1 MTKLSKDFYTAAL
14 IRAIR
19 TGAQTALSLL
29 TLGVGVFD
37 VDWLEVIS
45 ITIMAMIVSILTS
58 IVTGLPET
66 TIDGVIDISEQPEG
80 FIDGSQ
86 AGDIVRFKLT
96 DSSDE

>member
-1 MTKLSKDFYTAAL
+1 MKNLSKDFFKAAL
-14 IRAIR
+14 LRAIR

-29 TLGVGVFD
+29 TLGVGIFD

-80 FIDGSQ
+80 FIEGSQ

>member
-1 MTKLSKDFYTAAL
+1 MKNLSKDFYEAAL

-45 ITIMAMIVSILTS
+45 ITIMAMIVSVLTS

-80 FIDGSQ
+80 FIEGSQ

-96 DSSDE
+96 DGGNK